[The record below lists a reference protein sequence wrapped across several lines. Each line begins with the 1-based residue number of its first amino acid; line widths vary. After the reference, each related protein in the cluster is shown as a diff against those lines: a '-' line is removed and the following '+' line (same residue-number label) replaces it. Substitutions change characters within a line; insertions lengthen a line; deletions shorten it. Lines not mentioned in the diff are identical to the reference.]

1 MKTEQ
6 YSTDCCAQVPLQL
19 HCREKYH
26 LQTLIMFLLMHAQFL
41 HLFPSSAASN
51 RQFTICCRPYMTFAP
66 FSTRAATMLML
77 AFFSIAKTRGVFW
90 KERSAYSWI
99 DGHGRFVVH
108 KFMIP
113 HGAISRRLAI
123 WNFIHISIGHS
134 KLKRRSHM
142 NPRQHQDHIWSNDR
156 QQFSILGL
164 YCSWKQ
170 TPTAMLILYLA
181 SFPGYIKKEK
191 MVW

>member
-1 MKTEQ
+1 
-6 YSTDCCAQVPLQL
+6 
-19 HCREKYH
+19 
-26 LQTLIMFLLMHAQFL
+26 MHTQFL
-41 HLFPSSAASN
+41 HLFPSSAARN

-77 AFFSIAKTRGVFW
+77 AFCSIAKTRGVFW
-90 KERSAYSWI
+90 KERSAYLWI

-113 HGAISRRLAI
+113 HEAISRHLAI
-123 WNFIHISIGHS
+123 LNFIHISIGHS
-134 KLKRRSHM
+134 KLKRCSHT

-156 QQFSILGL
+156 QQFSILRL

-170 TPTAMLILYLA
+170 TPTAMLKLHLA
-181 SFPGYIKKEK
+181 SFQGYILKKKK